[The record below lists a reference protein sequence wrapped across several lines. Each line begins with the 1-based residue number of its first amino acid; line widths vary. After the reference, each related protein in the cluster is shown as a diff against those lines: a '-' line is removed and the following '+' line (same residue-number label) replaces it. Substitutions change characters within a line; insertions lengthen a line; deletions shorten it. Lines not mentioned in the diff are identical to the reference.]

1 MEILHR
7 WADEADNDPITDSKW
22 FQFKVQITR
31 KISAGG
37 NTKDVKIATP
47 LKYLHNHCKILEI
60 PLIYW
65 EMYYPIL
72 TWSENCVITNSTGAE
87 AFEITNIKLHILV
100 VSLSTNDN
108 SKLL

>member
-7 WADEADNDPITDSKW
+7 WADEADNDPVTYSKW

-65 EMYYPIL
+65 EMYHPIL
-72 TWSENCVITNSTGAE
+72 TWSENCVITNSTDTE
-87 AFEITNIKLHILV
+87 ALALTDTSCNFI
-100 VSLSTNDN
+100 TNDN
-108 SKLL
+108 SKI